1 MSTTTSANNLTL
13 VHKDSSG
20 MTQCFPDAC
29 KTPSPAGPVPIP
41 YPNIAMST
49 DTADGTSTVKV
60 DGNPVMMKSSNFSK
74 SSGDEA
80 GSAMG
85 VVSNKNMGKAIPIMG
100 SMDVKVDG
108 ECAHRLTDPMIQNNG
123 ANPNAAGGSTLQPP
137 DPVVKPPDEACEAT
151 KKKKEKQNSEGTSWG
166 KSGILDDHKP
176 VIQAVATEQQVILYI
191 RQTKSQCEK
200 WIVAKHMPK
209 PHSVLAA
216 TTIVDT
222 ADTEKWLARYFNRM
236 SEAQLNRQPPVAPPM
251 AQNRYYSRV
260 ADDYVGVV
268 GRTAGQVGQPIR
280 GFGKGQSG
288 TSYKGKWITGD
299 YDLFQVL
306 SAGEQCKEV
315 MQNRSRFARIQ
326 AEINRRLHWDAI
338 QHGPQA
344 QWNATR
350 EEIKEPLRL
359 FNMRSVLKAALRGDK
374 SKFKVQITHPKKRGE
389 KARFLNTIDKGVT
402 VVAGNGVTTLDEA
415 QDVMDSLICQGCDK

>member
-1 MSTTTSANNLTL
+1 MPSTTSANNLTL
-13 VHKDSSG
+13 VHKDSGG
-20 MTQCFPDAC
+20 MTQWFPDAC
-29 KTPSPAGPVPIP
+29 KTPSPAGPVPLP

-85 VVSNKNMGKAIPIMG
+85 IVSSKNMGKAIPIMG

-108 ECAHRLTDPMIQNNG
+108 ECAHRLTDVMSHNNG
-123 ANPNAAGGSTLQPP
+123 ANPNAAGTPTVEPP
-137 DPVVKPPDEACEAT
+137 NPVVKPPDEACKAT
-151 KKKKEKQNSEGTSWG
+151 KAKKASQKTESDQWG
-166 KSGILDDHKP
+166 KSGIIDAHRG
-176 VIQAVATEQQVILYI
+176 VIKAVATEQQVILYI
-191 RQTKSQCEK
+191 RQTKSQCGD
-200 WIVAKHMPK
+200 WIAAKHMPK
-209 PHSVLAA
+209 PHSVLAG

-222 ADTEKWLARYFNRM
+222 ADTEKWLARYFDRM
-236 SEAQLNRQPPVAPPM
+236 GEAQLNRQPPVAPPK
-251 AQNRYYSRV
+251 AQNRYYSRN
-260 ADDYVGVV
+260 AGDYVGVV

-280 GFGKGQSG
+280 GFGKGMSG

-299 YDLFQVL
+299 YDLYQVL

-326 AEINRRLHWDAI
+326 SEINKRLHWDAI

-359 FNMRSVLKAALRGDK
+359 FNMRSVLKAALRGDT

-402 VVAGNGVTTLDEA
+402 VVAGNGVVMLDDA